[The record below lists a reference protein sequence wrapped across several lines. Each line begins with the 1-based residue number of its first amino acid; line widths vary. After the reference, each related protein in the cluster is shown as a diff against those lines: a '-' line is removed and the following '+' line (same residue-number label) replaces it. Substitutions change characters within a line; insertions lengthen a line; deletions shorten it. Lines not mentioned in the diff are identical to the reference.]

1 MQRNDAACFRV
12 GEIGRE
18 GNIARGK
25 QFLTHQLSSLY
36 SRLIRVQITNSITH
50 SLSFKFLPISFFFFF
65 EKFQFQQGKAIPNY
79 FRPLIHA
86 FNNTFINRS
95 RFCDEISWLI
105 FLVPLILDDDSQKEG
120 ERRGDSTTLL
130 YFSSFHERE
139 RIARV
144 GKISV

>member
-12 GEIGRE
+12 EEIGRE

-36 SRLIRVQITNSITH
+36 SRLIRVQITTVLHIRYRS
-50 SLSFKFLPISFFFFF
+50 SFYQFLFFFF
-65 EKFQFQQGKAIPNY
+65 EKFQFQQGKVIPNY

-95 RFCDEISWLI
+95 GFCDEISWLI

>member
-36 SRLIRVQITNSITH
+36 SRLIRVQITTVLH

-86 FNNTFINRS
+86 FNNTFVNRS
-95 RFCDEISWLI
+95 GFCDEISWLI
-105 FLVPLILDDDSQKEG
+105 FLVSLILDDDSQKEG

>member
-50 SLSFKFLPISFFFFF
+50 SLSFKFLPISFFFF

-86 FNNTFINRS
+86 FNNTFVNRS
-95 RFCDEISWLI
+95 GFCDEISWLI
-105 FLVPLILDDDSQKEG
+105 FLVPLILDDDSQKKG
-120 ERRGDSTTLL
+120 RGDSTTLL

>member
-1 MQRNDAACFRV
+1 M
-12 GEIGRE
+12 
-18 GNIARGK
+18 
-25 QFLTHQLSSLY
+25 T
-36 SRLIRVQITNSITH
+36 
-50 SLSFKFLPISFFFFF
+50 
-65 EKFQFQQGKAIPNY
+65 
-79 FRPLIHA
+79 
-86 FNNTFINRS
+86 RS
-95 RFCDEISWLI
+95 REKI

>member
-86 FNNTFINRS
+86 FNNTFVNRS
-95 RFCDEISWLI
+95 GFCDEIS
-105 FLVPLILDDDSQKEG
+105 
-120 ERRGDSTTLL
+120 
-130 YFSSFHERE
+130 
-139 RIARV
+139 
-144 GKISV
+144 